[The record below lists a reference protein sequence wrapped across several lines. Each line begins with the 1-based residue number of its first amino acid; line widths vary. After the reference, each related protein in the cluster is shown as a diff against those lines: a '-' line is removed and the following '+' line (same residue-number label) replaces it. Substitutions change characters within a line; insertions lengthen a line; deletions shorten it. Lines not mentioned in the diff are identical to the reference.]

1 MAPCVPRPPWCHLP
15 RVPAYTLSEKSLIC
29 AQASVMRNFNW
40 KSGECGEWCEWWMRS
55 ESCVYDGER
64 RFHLFVELR
73 SINQTWLFIVSLVSY
88 CKSLR
93 LSLKQAASKKWKPLV
108 PRTFP
113 MRTEMI
119 RSIDWYY
126 FGTIWWQSE
135 LRTKTGHETQA
146 SQRLQQTEN
155 QLNEHHWFLSVVTPW
170 CVFISKIGLTWF
182 NQKCGEPILWQY
194 MAMFIKIPAFSWIK
208 WIKRVIIP

>member
-93 LSLKQAASKKWKPLV
+93 LSLKTGCFQEVKAPGSKD
-108 PRTFP
+108 FP
-113 MRTEMI
+113 HEDRDDSEHRLI
-119 RSIDWYY
+119 LFWYY
-126 FGTIWWQSE
+126 LMTI
-135 LRTKTGHETQA
+135 RTQNQNRTRNTGKSKTATNRKPVEWTSLIPFCCH
-146 SQRLQQTEN
+146 
-155 QLNEHHWFLSVVTPW
+155 
-170 CVFISKIGLTWF
+170 
-182 NQKCGEPILWQY
+182 
-194 MAMFIKIPAFSWIK
+194 AMMCLYIQNRFDM
-208 WIKRVIIP
+208 V